1 MKLTLLIISFVFTI
15 NSIAQ
20 QIPSKVENIPYLVTF
35 GKQGSKAHGDDDF
48 SQVIFISIPKSYTK
62 PFYLRLFDPEV
73 SGQLDE
79 NIGDFNT
86 RTSFQIFGGKG
97 CYSNKDAKNIN
108 PVGNYKS
115 GNLLKSKSFGNTT
128 TYDNKWYTF
137 GPFNPSQGEFA
148 PDFNSTV
155 FKIVVS
161 GISGNDGNLYK
172 FFISTSKTQ
181 NQEVEGA
188 NFFAYEYTFRL
199 HSDPNQVAHVYPFVD
214 STVVAII
221 QQNFDW
227 DNDGYIQLY
236 SSKTYAKNLSASAD
250 NAWAKSK
257 YIIKKGEQNKSID
270 IRFTKRKGSKE
281 SKNNVV
287 FYITNQYGEHMPFFV
302 MPLGGVPKYKAKI
315 SVKKSNK

>member
-115 GNLLKSKSFGNTT
+115 GNLLKST
-128 TYDNKWYTF
+128 
-137 GPFNPSQGEFA
+137 
-148 PDFNSTV
+148 
-155 FKIVVS
+155 
-161 GISGNDGNLYK
+161 
-172 FFISTSKTQ
+172 
-181 NQEVEGA
+181 
-188 NFFAYEYTFRL
+188 
-199 HSDPNQVAHVYPFVD
+199 
-214 STVVAII
+214 
-221 QQNFDW
+221 
-227 DNDGYIQLY
+227 
-236 SSKTYAKNLSASAD
+236 
-250 NAWAKSK
+250 
-257 YIIKKGEQNKSID
+257 
-270 IRFTKRKGSKE
+270 
-281 SKNNVV
+281 
-287 FYITNQYGEHMPFFV
+287 
-302 MPLGGVPKYKAKI
+302 
-315 SVKKSNK
+315 